1 MSKRT
6 LTVLALSGGLVLA
19 AGLAAAH
26 VVGQHGGWHGRHFAQ
41 MGMMGGHHGRMGMMG
56 RGIGGGGAQG
66 LCEGAG
72 REGWKAMR
80 DGIKAGGATFDQTMA
95 ARNDCFAKLDSN
107 KDGALDAAEVTAAL
121 SAAGSGMDQRM
132 IAMMDVNGD
141 GKLSKDEFLFMA
153 KRRAAMMQRMQGA
166 APDAGSATAG
176 DAGTAGDSGGMTADS
191 GTAGTT
197 MRPRSPITTRCV
209 PLMSQVYHRVLHS
222 GIYAAQS
229 HTPWRGFSIILPC
242 FSAVPSSGKRQT
254 PGYSKTSRWKDSST
268 YSPFGS
274 TKTRSSPSI
283 PLPLRPTSDID
294 LVLMSYTSS
303 REKRTSVSKALP
315 MNDIEISSR

>member
-197 MRPRSPITTRCV
+197 GAQAAGKPHRPSPDEILKLRTDEFDKLDTNKDGFVDQAEMAAGSKDRLDYWAKHLLHRFDANKDGKITLEEFDHFAKERFAANDLNDDGKITVDELPPMMR
-209 PLMSQVYHRVLHS
+209 HRF
-222 GIYAAQS
+222 Q
-229 HTPWRGFSIILPC
+229 
-242 FSAVPSSGKRQT
+242 
-254 PGYSKTSRWKDSST
+254 
-268 YSPFGS
+268 
-274 TKTRSSPSI
+274 
-283 PLPLRPTSDID
+283 
-294 LVLMSYTSS
+294 
-303 REKRTSVSKALP
+303 
-315 MNDIEISSR
+315 